1 VRTECFARFVV
12 ETERLRNG
20 DGSTTI
26 RQLGVSPCRY
36 SVSAVVLGASM
47 GGLLAARVLA
57 DFFRTVTVV
66 ERDELPD
73 DPANRRGVPQGRH
86 VHVLLPRGAQML
98 DELFQADARVD

>member
-1 VRTECFARFVV
+1 MPVLG
-12 ETERLRNG
+12 ER
-20 DGSTTI
+20 
-26 RQLGVSPCRY
+26 
-36 SVSAVVLGASM
+36 AVVLGASM

-57 DFFRTVTVV
+57 DFFGTVTVV

-73 DPANRRGVPQGRH
+73 DPANRRGGPQGRH